1 VQRRGLGG
9 LMFVFLCVAPSIA
22 WGADPL
28 KIQFGFQA
36 PPDKILPML
45 AHRTDI
51 TPHAGVSYEVV
62 PLRFMASTEEVT
74 ALATG
79 DLDIANLAYSS
90 LAIAIENA
98 RMDDVRMVAES
109 FRDGVPGYFTDE
121 FRVGSDRKIQR
132 IEDLRGKVLTGG
144 GVGTATDMAL
154 RYLLRRHG
162 LEDKKDYTSVEVSL
176 PNFAPMLLEGKV
188 DLAPILASYAQDAN
202 LNARTR
208 TLFTQR
214 DAFGVTQL
222 SIFVARKGWLDRNAS
237 MLADFFEDLVRASRW
252 LLDPANRE
260 GAIQLVS
267 AYTKQSPALLSTYF
281 LTPRDNFRD
290 PDARP
295 DLTATQNNLN
305 AMQELGFLKTNIDVS
320 KYTDLSFIDAAVKRL
335 NK

>member
-1 VQRRGLGG
+1 MADERKPEFEAVPLLEDDAGDKAQAIS
-9 LMFVFLCVAPSIA
+9 LMSRFITADRVTAIFGVLVSSMLVFFLCAAPSIA

-28 KIQFGFQA
+28 KIKFGFQT

-51 TPHAGVSYEVV
+51 TPHAGIAYEVV

-98 RMDDVRMVAES
+98 RMHDIRMVAES
-109 FRDGVPGYFTDE
+109 FRDGVPGYFSDE
-121 FRVGSDRKIQR
+121 FRVRSDSEIQR
-132 IEDLRGKVLTGG
+132 IDDLKGKVLTGG
-144 GVGTATDMAL
+144 GIGTATDMGL

-162 LEDKKDYTSVEVSL
+162 LEDKKDYTSVEVSI

-188 DLAPILASYAQDAN
+188 DLAPIVASYAQDAN
-202 LNARTR
+202 LNAHTR

-222 SIFVARKGWLDRNAS
+222 SIFAARKGWLDRNAS
-237 MLADFFEDLVRASRW
+237 VLADFFEDLVRSSRW
-252 LLDPANRE
+252 LLDPASRE
-260 GAIQLVS
+260 DAIHLVA
-267 AYTKQSPALLSTYF
+267 AYTK
-281 LTPRDNFRD
+281 
-290 PDARP
+290 
-295 DLTATQNNLN
+295 
-305 AMQELGFLKTNIDVS
+305 
-320 KYTDLSFIDAAVKRL
+320 
-335 NK
+335 